1 MFEFSLGEMLVV
13 ALVALVV
20 LGPERLPKA
29 ARLAGL
35 WLRRARVHWVSMK
48 NELEQELAREE
59 LARSLREGRQALDE
73 VQAQLHAAGHEA
85 GREAAASAAGAPDAD
100 PGVHPD
106 ADPDATAHPP
116 AASAAPADEVR
127 RGD

>member
-1 MFEFSLGEMLVV
+1 MFDFSLGEMLVV

-35 WLRRARVHWVSMK
+35 WLRRARAHWVSMK

-59 LARSLREGRQALDE
+59 LARSLRETRQALDE
-73 VQAQLHAAGHEA
+73 AQAQLHAVGRDPPPAGPAA
-85 GREAAASAAGAPDAD
+85 GAADAAPAAASEE
-100 PGVHPD
+100 
-106 ADPDATAHPP
+106 
-116 AASAAPADEVR
+116 AASPGAAPASEVR
-127 RGD
+127 RDD

>member
-35 WLRRARVHWVSMK
+35 WLRRARAHWVSMK

-73 VQAQLHAAGHEA
+73 VQAQLHAAG
-85 GREAAASAAGAPDAD
+85 REAAASAAGAPDAD

-106 ADPDATAHPP
+106 TDTDATTHPP
-116 AASAAPADEVR
+116 AANAAPAAEVR

>member
-1 MFEFSLGEMLVV
+1 MFDFSLGEMLVV

-35 WLRRARVHWVSMK
+35 WLRRARAHWVSVK

-59 LARSLREGRQALDE
+59 LARSLRETRQALDE
-73 VQAQLHAAGHEA
+73 AQLQLHTSGH
-85 GREAAASAAGAPDAD
+85 D
-100 PGVHPD
+100 PG
-106 ADPDATAHPP
+106 P
-116 AASAAPADEVR
+116 AASASSPSEPAAPASETAANPTPAGEVR
-127 RGD
+127 RDG

>member
-1 MFEFSLGEMLVV
+1 MFDIGFSELVV
-13 ALVALVV
+13 IALVALVV

-35 WLRRARVHWVSMK
+35 WLRRARAQWVSMK

-73 VQAQLHAAGHEA
+73 VQAQLHAASHDA
-85 GREAAASAAGAPDAD
+85 GREAAAPTAGAPAAAA
-100 PGVHPD
+100 P
-106 ADPDATAHPP
+106 PP
-116 AASAAPADEVR
+116 AANAAPAGEVR
-127 RGD
+127 RDD